1 MDYLP
6 GWAAFCVEMLVVA
19 GGKVR
24 SGKDMLIESA
34 EAWLA
39 AASEINRAAAK
50 GFIIGS
56 II

>member
-1 MDYLP
+1 MDHLP
-6 GWAAFCVEMLVVA
+6 GWAAFCVEMLVVV

-24 SGKDMLIESA
+24 SGKDMLTDRA
-34 EAWLA
+34 EAWVA
-39 AASEINRAAAK
+39 AASEINRTAAK